1 MGSWGSVMM
10 IVIVIARKVEVTANK
25 VEVEVKKAEALL
37 KIQVKSQTKA
47 HRKEAKRVH
56 LKPVVAKSI

>member
-1 MGSWGSVMM
+1 M
-10 IVIVIARKVEVTANK
+10 IVIVTARKVEVTANK